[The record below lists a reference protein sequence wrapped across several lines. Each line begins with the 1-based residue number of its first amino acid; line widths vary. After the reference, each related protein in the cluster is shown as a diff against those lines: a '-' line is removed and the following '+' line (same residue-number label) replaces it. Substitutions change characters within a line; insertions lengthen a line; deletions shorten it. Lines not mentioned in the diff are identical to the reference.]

1 MISKENPVIFPKKC
15 RIIQQI
21 LLSAKSARAHLTTP
35 KKEIGISADLRFFRF
50 SFAFSV
56 YFSSPEVLPAMP
68 VSMPP
73 MGQIVTISSSSN
85 PPAPA

>member
-1 MISKENPVIFPKKC
+1 MSYY
-15 RIIQQI
+15 
-21 LLSAKSARAHLTTP
+21 SANSAIRQVRPDTSDRTP
-35 KKEIGISADLRFFRF
+35 KKRPACLPISDFFRF
-50 SFAFSV
+50 SCAFSV